1 MPLSGSTPGQ
11 SGWGCEQPVVEG
23 GVPAYGR
30 GLALGDLKGPFQPK
44 LFYDSN
50 LFVQHNLQM
59 TQRGDLLLVS
69 I

>member
-1 MPLSGSTPGQ
+1 MPLSGSTQGQ

-30 GLALGDLKGPFQPK
+30 GLALGDLKDPFQPK